1 MIQVLDSE
9 DELDRISGARTY
21 GLVVVLIANDSK
33 EEEEEIMLL
42 ERKKGLCEL
51 LVSKAK
57 GLAPND
63 DSGSQLPPALP
74 PLPPP
79 LVNPFA
85 PAI

>member
-1 MIQVLDSE
+1 MIQVSNSE
-9 DELDRISGARTY
+9 DELDKISGVRTY

-33 EEEEEIMLL
+33 EEEEIMLL
-42 ERKKGLCEL
+42 ERKNGLCKL

-63 DSGSQLPPALP
+63 DLGSQLPLALP
-74 PLPPP
+74 PLPPS

>member
-1 MIQVLDSE
+1 MIQVSNSE
-9 DELDRISGARTY
+9 DELDRISGVRTY

-42 ERKKGLCEL
+42 ERKNGLCEL

-63 DSGSQLPPALP
+63 DLGSQLPLALP
-74 PLPPP
+74 PLPPS

>member
-9 DELDRISGARTY
+9 DELDRISGVRTY
-21 GLVVVLIANDSK
+21 GLVIVLIANDSK

-42 ERKKGLCEL
+42 ERKNGLCEL

-63 DSGSQLPPALP
+63 DSGS
-74 PLPPP
+74 
-79 LVNPFA
+79 
-85 PAI
+85 